1 LDHCTGEFGI
11 LEPWALRIV
20 QEMNSY
26 TEWSPSGH
34 GVHIF
39 VRATLPP
46 QGRKKGNVEMYDRLR
61 FFTVT
66 GNWVPITPLAVES
79 RQAALNALHTRV
91 FPPTPTVKKKPHRSV
106 SNLGDD
112 TALIERA
119 MRAKNGSKFS
129 ALWRGDFSGLY
140 PSQSEADLA
149 LCSCLAF
156 WASGDPGRVDQLFRQ
171 SNLFRPKWDQ
181 RHYADG
187 RTYGQATIERALR

>member
-1 LDHCTGEFGI
+1 
-11 LEPWALRIV
+11 
-20 QEMNSY
+20 
-26 TEWSPSGH
+26 
-34 GVHIF
+34 
-39 VRATLPP
+39 
-46 QGRKKGNVEMYDRLR
+46 MYDRLR

-79 RQAALNALHTRV
+79 RQAALDALHARV
-91 FPPTPTVKKKPHRSV
+91 FLPTPTGKTKPHRCIFD
-106 SNLGDD
+106 LGLDD
-112 TALIERA
+112 ATLIERA
-119 MRAKNGSKFS
+119 MRAKNGGKFS

-171 SNLFRPKWDQ
+171 SNLFRPTWDQ

-187 RTYGQATIERALR
+187 RTYGQATIERALQ